1 MLWCVL
7 FMTRPAVLK
16 PHLER
21 QPQQPQP
28 CGKGPDAPLDPTR
41 DCCVASCVRAATCA
55 RACGWLARHTLED
68 PPPAS
73 RPRPRPQGPALPRPH
88 LDDPPAEARH
98 VRQLLQRLCVGIVV
112 LRELR
117 LHNLRGAKGAVR
129 QERAEVSQTPAQS
142 ERTGPQATP
151 QKATAPPH
159 HQRVRAEG
167 AEPEPFSVPPTSRA
181 RPHLRPLATRP
192 GTCNCSAVK
201 DVRARLA
208 GLG

>member
-28 CGKGPDAPLDPTR
+28 CGKGSDAPLGDPTR
-41 DCCVASCVRAATCA
+41 DCFVASCVRAATCA
-55 RACGWLARHTLED
+55 RACLVPHTLEG

-98 VRQLLQRLCVGIVV
+98 VRQLLQRLCVGVVV

-129 QERAEVSQTPAQS
+129 QERAEVSETPAQS
-142 ERTGPQATP
+142 ERI
-151 QKATAPPH
+151 
-159 HQRVRAEG
+159 
-167 AEPEPFSVPPTSRA
+167 
-181 RPHLRPLATRP
+181 RP
-192 GTCNCSAVK
+192 GGHAPDSYGPSPPPAGPGRRGGA
-201 DVRARLA
+201 RAL
-208 GLG
+208 LGPAYL